1 MAQLMDMAMRF
12 EVMAYRPRE
21 GVFSLSLEA
30 SSFDEARALARKKG
44 LDIVSIRQ
52 QWHWFAQRRRK
63 DPPFDLLLFTQELR
77 SLVAA
82 GLSLIESLSALS
94 RKEAAVSRR
103 NLTEVIIRHLREG
116 KTFSGALREF
126 PAIFPPLYIA
136 LVAASEQTGDLS
148 GSLSRFIDYRSQMDM
163 AKKRVVSATIY
174 PVLLLG
180 VGAFVILFLMSYV
193 VPRFSRI
200 YEDFGSEL
208 PLMSR
213 LLMQWGQLLDS
224 YGWQVLL
231 GLLTAGA
238 LIFILFRRALRRLDL
253 LKWVLAFKVLR
264 ILRERFQTYALSRFY
279 RTLGLLQQEGL
290 PIINALG
297 LAREL
302 LPEDGRL
309 ALDRVALDV
318 RAGIALSEA
327 LEKHELA
334 PPVASDL
341 LRVGEKTGD
350 IGEKMIR
357 IADFYDA
364 EIARWTEWFLKLF
377 EPLLMLTIGLFIA
390 FIVVLLYLPIFELAG
405 SI

>member
-1 MAQLMDMAMRF
+1 MRF
-12 EVMAYRPRE
+12 ELTAYRPRE
-21 GVFSLSLEA
+21 GISSLSLEA
-30 SSFDEARALARKKG
+30 SSFDEARRLAREKG

-77 SLVAA
+77 SLLAA

-103 NLTEVIIRHLREG
+103 NLTEVVIRHLREG
-116 KTFSGALREF
+116 KTFSAALREF
-126 PAIFPPLYIA
+126 PAIFPPLYVA

-148 GSLSRFIDYRSQMDM
+148 GSLGRFIEYRSQMDM
-163 AKKRVVSATIY
+163 ARKRVVSATIY
-174 PVLLLG
+174 PILLLG
-180 VGAFVILFLMSYV
+180 VGGFVILFLMSYV

-200 YEDFGSEL
+200 YEDFGSNL
-208 PLMSR
+208 PFMSR
-213 LLMQWGQLLDS
+213 ILMQWGKLLDT
-224 YGWQVLL
+224 YGWQVFL
-231 GLLTAGA
+231 GLGAGA
-238 LIFILFRRALRRLDL
+238 AIVYLLFRKALRRPGL
-253 LKWVLAFKVLR
+253 LNRFLALKVLR
-264 ILRERFQTYALSRFY
+264 IVRERFQTYSLSRFY
-279 RTLGLLQQEGL
+279 RTLGLLQQEGQ

-309 ALDRVALDV
+309 ALDRVTIDV

-327 LEKHELA
+327 LEKYDLA

-350 IGEKMIR
+350 VGEKMIR

-364 EIARWTEWFLKLF
+364 EISRWTEWFLKLF

>member
-1 MAQLMDMAMRF
+1 MVLAMRF
-12 EVMAYRPRE
+12 EIMAYRPRQ
-21 GVFSLSLEA
+21 GVSYVSLEA
-30 SSFDEARALARKKG
+30 SSFDEARLLAREKG

-52 QWHWFAQRRRK
+52 QWRWFAQRRRK

-77 SLVAA
+77 SLLAA
-82 GLSLIESLSALS
+82 GLSLIESLGALS
-94 RKEAAVSRR
+94 RKEAAISRR

-116 KTFSGALREF
+116 KTLSAALREF

-163 AKKRVVSATIY
+163 ARKRVVSATIY
-174 PVLLLG
+174 PIFLLG
-180 VGAFVILFLMSYV
+180 VGAFVILFLMTYV

-200 YEDFGSEL
+200 YEDFGSNL

-213 LLMQWGQLLDS
+213 LLMQWGQLLDT
-224 YGWQVLL
+224 YGWQVTLAVV
-231 GLLTAGA
+231 GGA
-238 LIFILFRRALRRLDL
+238 AVVFVLFRRAVLSPVLM
-253 LKWVLAFKVLR
+253 KWVLELRVLR

-309 ALDRVALDV
+309 ALDRVAIEV
-318 RAGIALSEA
+318 RAGVALSEA

-334 PPVASDL
+334 PAVASDL

-350 IGEKMIR
+350 VGEKMIR

-364 EIARWTEWFLKLF
+364 EIARWTEWFLRLF

>member
-1 MAQLMDMAMRF
+1 MMRF
-12 EVMAYRPRE
+12 EILAYRPRE
-21 GVFSLSLEA
+21 GVSFLSLEA
-30 SSFDEARALARKKG
+30 SSFDEARRLAREKG
-44 LDIVSIRQ
+44 IDIVSIRQ
-52 QWHWFAQRRRK
+52 KWHWFSQRRRK
-63 DPPFDLLLFTQELR
+63 DPPFDLLLFTQELA
-77 SLVAA
+77 SLLAA

-94 RKEAAVSRR
+94 RKGAAVSRR
-103 NLTEVIIRHLREG
+103 NLTDVIIRHLREG
-116 KTFSGALREF
+116 KTFSTALREF
-126 PAIFPPLYIA
+126 PAIFPQMYVA

-148 GSLSRFIDYRSQMDM
+148 GSLRRFVDYRSEMDM
-163 AKKRVVSATIY
+163 ARKRVVSATIY
-174 PVLLLG
+174 PLLLLG

-200 YEDFGSEL
+200 YEDFGSDL
-208 PLMSR
+208 PFMSR
-213 LLMQWGQLLDS
+213 ILMQWGQLFDT
-224 YGWQVLL
+224 YGWEVVL
-231 GLLTAGA
+231 GLMVGAATAF
-238 LIFILFRRALRRLDL
+238 LLFRRALLSHNLWRSI
-253 LKWVLAFKVLR
+253 LALR
-264 ILRERFQTYALSRFY
+264 ALRVLRERFQTYALSRFY

-297 LAREL
+297 LARDL

-309 ALDRVALDV
+309 AIDRVVLDV
-318 RAGIALSEA
+318 RAGVALSEA

-341 LRVGEKTGD
+341 LRVGEKTGNV
-350 IGEKMIR
+350 GEKMIR

-364 EIARWTEWFLKLF
+364 EISRWMEWFLKLF